1 MKCAA
6 VALILSS
13 SSSSMREDLSGAVD
27 DNKID
32 SLEDVE
38 RKKQREEE
46 WTETNQDIDSFVSY
60 AINKVPKM

>member
-1 MKCAA
+1 
-6 VALILSS
+6 
-13 SSSSMREDLSGAVD
+13 MREDLSGAVD
-27 DNKID
+27 DNNID

-38 RKKQREEE
+38 RKKQREEV

>member
-13 SSSSMREDLSGAVD
+13 SSMREDLSRALDG
-27 DNKID
+27 NNND

-38 RKKQREEE
+38 KKKQREEE
-46 WTETNQDIDSFVSY
+46 WKETNQDIDSFVSY